1 MISFTT
7 ATTQQT
13 TRSTTRRS
21 TTRRSTTRSAK
32 RRSTTTQQTRP
43 QIKTNSMLS
52 KLLVTPGLRSPHQT
66 QIIDLWD
73 ENAICDELPN
83 HPFETGGGATGGLLK
98 NKLPMICGGWDGEDY
113 VNQCWIIGQ
122 PGLIPMSEQKIYSSS
137 IVINGK
143 ASIIFFI
150 WI

>member
-1 MISFTT
+1 M
-7 ATTQQT
+7 
-13 TRSTTRRS
+13 RSIT
-21 TTRRSTTRSAK
+21 
-32 RRSTTTQQTRP
+32 TTTQRITTP
-43 QIKTNSMLS
+43 QIKTNSMA
-52 KLLVTPGLRSPHQT
+52 KLLVTPGLRSPYQT

-98 NKLPMICGGWDGEDY
+98 NKLPMICGGWDDEDY
-113 VNQCWIIGQ
+113 VNQCFIIGQ

-143 ASIIFFI
+143 VGDLFPHLD
-150 WI
+150 

>member
-1 MISFTT
+1 M
-7 ATTQQT
+7 A
-13 TRSTTRRS
+13 
-21 TTRRSTTRSAK
+21 
-32 RRSTTTQQTRP
+32 
-43 QIKTNSMLS
+43 
-52 KLLVTPGLRSPHQT
+52 KLLVTPGLRSPYQT
-66 QIIDLWD
+66 QIIDLLD

-113 VNQCWIIGQ
+113 VNQCFIIGQ

-143 ASIIFFI
+143 VGDLSPRLEK
-150 WI
+150 